1 MSNSVQVPPPGFDDL
16 TVDEQIDYVQELWNR
31 IAARPEE
38 VPVPDWH
45 KKLVAERLREHRDN
59 PSDVSSLSEVR
70 DRIEKELRAKSER
83 SVGSYFGLSP
93 NSTS

>member
-31 IAARPEE
+31 VAARPED

-45 KKLVAERLREHRDN
+45 RKLVDERLREHRDN
-59 PSDVSSLSEVR
+59 PSDVRSWSEVR
-70 DRIEKELRAKSER
+70 DRIEKELRAKSE
-83 SVGSYFGLSP
+83 
-93 NSTS
+93 